1 MIHQST
7 STDENTVSAYYVMET
22 KKVDCCEY
30 QRVKICSMCV
40 YSLRSF
46 FFAWRQILVTI
57 VVENCKE
64 REERLASLYLPV
76 PVSFVDPAGTLLG
89 EDEFVAEVDERG
101 EVIQHILTLVQVYLE
116 QHGPVRSLLHSFRK
130 TQEFKR

>member
-1 MIHQST
+1 MS
-7 STDENTVSAYYVMET
+7 
-22 KKVDCCEY
+22 
-30 QRVKICSMCV
+30 ICMTTGQCAFIAFV
-40 YSLRSF
+40 V
-46 FFAWRQILVTI
+46 FFAWGQILVTI

-64 REERLASLYLPV
+64 RERLASLYLPV

-89 EDEFVAEVDERG
+89 EDEFVAEVNEGG

-130 TQEFKR
+130 NTRIQKIKGRGLKIQKIMKNLNSK